1 MDEGLTAE
9 QQALLREELERML
22 AKLEKSMKVTEESL
36 RPAKLDQTS
45 VGRLSR
51 IDTLQNQ
58 GLTRNLHEREATKLG
73 AVTAALERLRR
84 GEYGRCTECGEPI
97 AFERLMVFPE
107 SPTCQSCGPSA

>member
-1 MDEGLTAE
+1 MNEGLTTE
-9 QQALLREELERML
+9 EQALLRAELERML
-22 AKLEKSMKVTEESL
+22 AKLEKSMKVTEEAL

-58 GLTRNLHEREATKLG
+58 GLTRHLQEREQRKLG
-73 AVTAALERLRR
+73 AVTAALDRLRR
-84 GEYGRCTECGEPI
+84 GEYGRCTVCGDPI

-107 SPTCQSCGPSA
+107 SPTCQSCGPSL